1 MKWTALGAFSAA
13 NAGTLRADFRH
24 HNKPG
29 LESNG
34 TAYDGAGAAPA
45 RLTGG
50 KVTRP
55 AMEIPQ
61 ISECDVLVV
70 GGGPAG
76 CCAAISA
83 ARAGAKVTLVERYGH
98 FGGLATG
105 GLVLIILGHWVAGDD
120 GPKQVL
126 AGIGEEM
133 MQRLEAMPD

>member
-1 MKWTALGAFSAA
+1 MNWTALGVFSAA
-13 NAGTLRADFRH
+13 NAVALRAVFRH
-24 HNKPG
+24 RNKPG
-29 LESNG
+29 PKSNG
-34 TAYDGAGAAPA
+34 TVYDGVGAAPA
-45 RLTGG
+45 RRADG

-55 AMEIPQ
+55 VLEVPQ

-105 GLVLIILGHWVAGDD
+105 GLVLNILGHWVAGDD

-126 AGIGEEM
+126 AGIGE
-133 MQRLEAMPD
+133 